1 MRRPVRVHARAR
13 SGPILA
19 AMRTLYAHPL
29 SGNSHKVRL
38 LLAFLELPYEE
49 VTVDLSHGEQHSQ
62 RFMQLNPLG
71 QVPVLVDGKV
81 VLRDSL
87 AILVYLARKY
97 GGEAWLPGHP
107 AQAGAIVQWLSLAAN
122 ELHHGPHLARLHFLL
137 GVDLNLA
144 AAQEQTRQVLRLL
157 ESHLATRTWLE
168 LERPT
173 VADLACFPY
182 VGLAPEGKV
191 SLEPYPA
198 VRAWID
204 RVKALPNY
212 PSMPGL
218 EPSMPGLEPSM
229 PGLEA

>member
-1 MRRPVRVHARAR
+1 MSTIH
-13 SGPILA
+13 PIK
-19 AMRTLYAHPL
+19 LYRHPL
-29 SGNSHKVRL
+29 SGHSHRVQL
-38 LLAFLELPYEE
+38 LLSLLGRPTELID
-49 VTVDLSHGEQHSQ
+49 VDLRAGAHKQPQ
-62 RFMQLNPLG
+62 FLALNTFG
-71 QVPVLVDGKV
+71 QVPVIDDGGTIV
-81 VLRDSL
+81 ADAN